1 MNGIKLIILVIG
13 FCLQN
18 KFNKNIINGLIPQYN
33 VVNSEYENNIN
44 DVNLFDNNTLNNRN
58 DNLKI
63 NKNESNNS
71 FGQNK
76 YDNNVVYESKNALE
90 KKTDKEH
97 SSELD
102 INSMNKNNLDL
113 EKSIE
118 RNNYIER
125 SQKSNKNIIK
135 ENPIFKYD
143 DLKSIKKTLTEDFKM
158 NDLNYNLHKEKIP
171 YENNINEN
179 DSNCYINNT
188 NTNMDINTNIDMNI
202 NNNENIINTDINNDN
217 NDDVEGIIYPFDS
230 VEGMPNINDGNNIN
244 EIKNEYYGNND
255 INYNNY
261 QGNINYNED
270 NSGQ

>member
-1 MNGIKLIILVIG
+1 MITMLCMKAKKCFGK
-13 FCLQN
+13 
-18 KFNKNIINGLIPQYN
+18 
-33 VVNSEYENNIN
+33 
-44 DVNLFDNNTLNNRN
+44 
-58 DNLKI
+58 KI
-63 NKNESNNS
+63 
-71 FGQNK
+71 
-76 YDNNVVYESKNALE
+76 
-90 KKTDKEH
+90 DKEH
-97 SSELD
+97 SNELD
-102 INSMNKNNLDL
+102 INLLNKNNLDL

-135 ENPIFKYD
+135 EDPIFKYD

-179 DSNCYINNT
+179 DSNCYINNA

-230 VEGMPNINDGNNIN
+230 IGIPNINGENNIN
-244 EIKNEYYGNND
+244 EI
-255 INYNNY
+255 
-261 QGNINYNED
+261 
-270 NSGQ
+270 NSE